1 MRGRMDHPGT
11 IGFGLPRPEAIP
23 AHRLENRMRRA
34 LGVGTAPFG
43 HLGILPRVAVD
54 RPRRAMAVR
63 LAGLVSFLHVR
74 EHVEVGVG
82 IVVQDAPARRHIVA
96 EDLGDKGG
104 IGQKSREPVGDL
116 RQSIGQRRCFEHR
129 AALSAEFIERV
140 SHGSLRSDPLSS
152 YTNSQLCAS
161 AVNEYDRPARKTAE
175 ERMSRV
181 AGLIGLAAMASVAL
195 WPPPSPAQ
203 EPYPSRTVKIV
214 VPAVPGST
222 TDALAR
228 IVADQLSQKWGKA
241 TIVENIPGGAMN
253 IGALSVARAAPDG
266 YTLLIAPPSPLS
278 FNHLLYRDTGYEPSK
293 FVPIT
298 MLAKIPNVL
307 VVRKDLAAATLKE
320 LIDYGKANPG
330 KLTYA
335 SQGVGSTAHLSAA
348 QLEVQTGIRMVHVPY
363 RGAQPALTDVV
374 AGHVDMFFDTLAT
387 SVPLYRDNKVKLMGV
402 ADLKRAGVAPE
413 VPTISEAGLP
423 GFKSITWFGL
433 VAPPAMPAVLGEKIN
448 RDVVEILN
456 TKDVGDMLR
465 KMSLETG
472 ATAPAETARFFAEET
487 ALWSKVIKEAGIEP
501 Q

>member
-1 MRGRMDHPGT
+1 M
-11 IGFGLPRPEAIP
+11 
-23 AHRLENRMRRA
+23 
-34 LGVGTAPFG
+34 
-43 HLGILPRVAVD
+43 
-54 RPRRAMAVR
+54 
-63 LAGLVSFLHVR
+63 
-74 EHVEVGVG
+74 
-82 IVVQDAPARRHIVA
+82 
-96 EDLGDKGG
+96 
-104 IGQKSREPVGDL
+104 
-116 RQSIGQRRCFEHR
+116 
-129 AALSAEFIERV
+129 
-140 SHGSLRSDPLSS
+140 
-152 YTNSQLCAS
+152 
-161 AVNEYDRPARKTAE
+161 TAE
-175 ERMSRV
+175 ERMSRI
-181 AGLIGLAAMASVAL
+181 ADLIGLAAVASVAL

-214 VPAVPGST
+214 VPAVAGST
-222 TDALAR
+222 TDTLAR

-266 YTLLIAPPSPLS
+266 YTLLVAPPSPLS

-307 VVRKDLAAATLKE
+307 VVRKDIAAATLRD

-348 QLEVQTGIRMVHVPY
+348 QLEVQTGIKMVHVPY

-402 ADLKRAGVAPE
+402 ADLKRAGIVPE

-433 VAPPAMPAVLGEKIN
+433 VAPPATPAALAEKIN

-456 TKDVGDMLR
+456 GKDAGDMLR
-465 KMSLETG
+465 KISLETG

-487 ALWSKVIKEAGIEP
+487 ALWSKVIKEAAIEP